1 MFIPTNQKIHD
12 MEPRLRNFFQGL
24 LNQAINSGIFAAFW
38 KMPLGM
44 VLAVLAILIAVAVI
58 FGLY

>member
-1 MFIPTNQKIHD
+1 